1 MSVVN
6 SKTLSKDIGIGA
18 TDENFF
24 SGTRFE
30 YAPATGELNI
40 YGTSETAGVFIRL
53 LIGAGEAIEISE
65 LAAGN
70 RVPVIPDDLIMG
82 SIPVFEGQKI
92 TVQITNP
99 TAAAAMTFIRLELEV

>member
-6 SKTLSKDIGIGA
+6 SKTLTKTIAIGA
-18 TDENFF
+18 TDANYF

-40 YGTSETAGVFIRL
+40 YGSGSAIGLTLRMLV
-53 LIGAGEAIEISE
+53 GAGEAIETSE
-65 LAAGN
+65 LSAAN
-70 RVPVIPDDLIMG
+70 RIPTIPDDLIMG

-92 TVQITNP
+92 TVQVANP
-99 TAAAAMTFIRLELEV
+99 TAGALTSFLRIELEV